1 MTASS
6 KFDSSAQGG
15 STGVSRR
22 TFLKSSAAG
31 ASLAAVPYL
40 ATLSTPA
47 WAKKGVVKFGA
58 SLPLTGSYAQ
68 VSNFYKLGYEFWAE
82 TVGHKIVVGDREL
95 PIEWVIYDDEFN
107 AARTAQL
114 TERMIS
120 TDKVDCIVGTYGTAP
135 VLAQG
140 AIAARYN
147 MITIQ
152 GGAATRRV
160 DEEIGGKTT
169 FTLVASANVY
179 PNLAMKF
186 FSELN
191 PKPKRIATISY
202 DEAANRE
209 MADQVI
215 QLCSELGMEHVI
227 DIELPVS
234 VTDLRP
240 TVLKLKQAGEIDLL
254 YHTGHDVP
262 LVKLIQ
268 ECAALG
274 FNPKAILGGYL
285 TTVPSVKEAL
295 GSNMR
300 DLFGVAMWLPQF
312 KYADPH
318 FGSCQEFADKF
329 TAYTKVEAEYHCA
342 MAYSMPLLY
351 EMTLRGATESN
362 PLDNQVIRKKLQA
375 MNGVETVWG
384 PVSFNEQGRMASP
397 GLPVIQWQGK
407 DPELQVIYPENL
419 AMAEAVYPVPAWSER
434 SR

>member
-1 MTASS
+1 M
-6 KFDSSAQGG
+6 
-15 STGVSRR
+15 
-22 TFLKSSAAG
+22 
-31 ASLAAVPYL
+31 
-40 ATLSTPA
+40 
-47 WAKKGVVKFGA
+47 
-58 SLPLTGSYAQ
+58 
-68 VSNFYKLGYEFWAE
+68 
-82 TVGHKIVVGDREL
+82 VGDREL

-140 AIAARYN
+140 AIAGRYN
-147 MITIQ
+147 KIIIQ

-160 DEEIGGKTT
+160 DEKIGGKTT
-169 FTLVASANVY
+169 FTLVANASVY

-186 FSELN
+186 FSELQ
-191 PKPKRIATISY
+191 PKPKRFATISY

-215 QLCSELGMEHVI
+215 KMCGELGMEHVI

-240 TVLKLKQAGEIDLL
+240 TVLKLKQAGDIDVL

-262 LVKLIQ
+262 LVKLVQ

-285 TTVPSVKEAL
+285 TTVPSVKKAL
-295 GSNMR
+295 GSYMR
-300 DLFGVAMWLPQF
+300 DLYGIAMWLPQF
-312 KYADPH
+312 KYTDPH
-318 FGSCQEFADKF
+318 FASCQEFADKF
-329 TAYTKVEAEYHCA
+329 LASKKVEAEYHCA
-342 MAYSMPLLY
+342 MSYVMPLLY
-351 EMTLRGATESN
+351 ELTLKGATEEN

-375 MNGVETVWG
+375 MNGVDTVWG
-384 PVSFNEQGRMASP
+384 PISFSDRGRVASA

-407 DPELQVIYPENL
+407 DPELQVVYPENL
-419 AMAEAVYPVPAWSER
+419 ATSKAIYPVPEWSER
-434 SR
+434 TQ